1 MDTDVLMVRAI
12 LEHAEFLR
20 ERIERA
26 AKDAGHT
33 GMTPPQV
40 MALASHQAQCTSA
53 QLARRVGVTRQ
64 SMQKT
69 LNQLREAGLVEL
81 EPHPTDGRS
90 KQVVLTS
97 VGQQV
102 CTSLERAMDGFG
114 RRFDA
119 AFGTDTMH
127 RVRHVLASDW
137 PEILRTDP

>member
-1 MDTDVLMVRAI
+1 MDTDVVMVRAI

-26 AKDAGHT
+26 VKDAGHT
-33 GMTPPQV
+33 GLTRPQV
-40 MALASHQAQCTSA
+40 MALATHEAVCTPT
-53 QLARRVGVTRQ
+53 QLARRLGITRQ

-69 LNQLREAGLVEL
+69 LNQLEEAGLVGL

-90 KQVVLTS
+90 KQVILTP

-102 CTSLERAMDGFG
+102 RTSLERAIDGFG

-127 RVRHVLASDW
+127 RVRHVLSSDW
-137 PEILRTDP
+137 PAILKTGS